1 MTIYALVDCNN
12 FFVSCERVFRPALE
26 GRPTVVLSSNDG
38 CIVARSDEAKALGVK
53 MAQPAFQA
61 GDLIKRHG
69 IEVISGNLQLYT
81 DMSNRVMEVLA
92 ELAPATEK
100 YSIDECFLDL
110 TGLAD
115 DVTDFCRGVSKDGAP
130 LDRLARRRRHR
141 RDQDARQDRQQDR
154 EDLRQDGGRSRP
166 HRLSMARQGAGVD
179 PGRRRLGDRQTVHP
193 EARPQRR
200 QDGPRSL
207 APARRLGPQH
217 EMGVSGL
224 RTVRELRG
232 DDCIGFENMP
242 QPKRTTMV
250 SRSFGTEVRRREDL
264 ADAITLFATEAARS
278 IRRAGLVGSAVSVFI
293 ETNRFSKGPRY
304 APSRS
309 EALSP
314 PTSNTRHIVRAALK
328 ALDRIYRDGP
338 AYKRAGMMMLDLVDA
353 ADAPTS
359 LFEQPD
365 PRDDKLIEAFDTIN
379 DRLGPGSIRFGR
391 AGQAAGWQ
399 SSSAFRSPYYATR
412 WSDIPVVK
420 TGTAETG

>member
-1 MTIYALVDCNN
+1 M
-12 FFVSCERVFRPALE
+12 F
-26 GRPTVVLSSNDG
+26 
-38 CIVARSDEAKALGVK
+38 
-53 MAQPAFQA
+53 AF
-61 GDLIKRHG
+61 DTDYD
-69 IEVISGNLQLYT
+69 VITPSGGEL
-81 DMSNRVMEVLA
+81 LA
-92 ELAPATEK
+92 ELGIDTRAVRHALADDRARRCPRPRGAGVREVEEGFREFEREGAGERSRSRTARQPIVINQTCR
-100 YSIDECFLDL
+100 SIVMSFGINRVELIGRLGADV
-110 TGLAD
+110 TVMAD
-115 DVTDFCRGVSKDGAP
+115 DVTDFCRGVRRTVLQWTGLPVGVGIAETKTLAKIANRLAKTSARTAGVLDLTGSPWRDKALELTQVGDVWGIGKQFTRK
-130 LDRLARRRRHR
+130 LDRNGVRTALDLSRRP
-141 RDQDARQDRQQDR
+141 DAWVRN
-154 EDLRQDGGRSRP
+154 
-166 HRLSMARQGAGVD
+166 
-179 PGRRRLGDRQTVHP
+179 
-193 EARPQRR
+193 
-200 QDGPRSL
+200 
-207 APARRLGPQH
+207 

-232 DDCIGFENMP
+232 EDCIGFENMP

-250 SRSFGTEVRRREDL
+250 SRSFGTEVRRREDV

-353 ADAPTS
+353 ADAPPS

-399 SSSAFRSPYYATR
+399 SSSAFRSPYYTTR

-420 TGTAETG
+420 TGTGETG

>member
-1 MTIYALVDCNN
+1 MTVYALVDCNN
-12 FFVSCERVFRPALE
+12 FFVSCEQVFRPALE

-38 CIVARSDEAKALGVK
+38 CIVARSDEAKALGVR

-61 GDLIKRHG
+61 GDLIRRHG

-110 TGLAD
+110 TGMAD
-115 DVTDFCRGVSKDGAP
+115 DVTDFCREVRRTVRQWTGLPVGVGIAETKTLAKIANRLAKTSARTAGVLDLTGSPWRDKALELTPVGDVWGIGKQFTRK
-130 LDRLARRRRHR
+130 LDRNGVRTALDLSRRP
-141 RDQDARQDRQQDR
+141 DAWVRK
-154 EDLRQDGGRSRP
+154 
-166 HRLSMARQGAGVD
+166 
-179 PGRRRLGDRQTVHP
+179 
-193 EARPQRR
+193 
-200 QDGPRSL
+200 
-207 APARRLGPQH
+207 

-328 ALDRIYRDGP
+328 ALDRIYREGP

-353 ADAPTS
+353 ADAPPS

-399 SSSAFRSPYYATR
+399 SSSAFRSPYYTTR

>member
-1 MTIYALVDCNN
+1 M
-12 FFVSCERVFRPALE
+12 
-26 GRPTVVLSSNDG
+26 
-38 CIVARSDEAKALGVK
+38 
-53 MAQPAFQA
+53 
-61 GDLIKRHG
+61 
-69 IEVISGNLQLYT
+69 
-81 DMSNRVMEVLA
+81 
-92 ELAPATEK
+92 
-100 YSIDECFLDL
+100 
-110 TGLAD
+110 
-115 DVTDFCRGVSKDGAP
+115 
-130 LDRLARRRRHR
+130 
-141 RDQDARQDRQQDR
+141 
-154 EDLRQDGGRSRP
+154 
-166 HRLSMARQGAGVD
+166 
-179 PGRRRLGDRQTVHP
+179 
-193 EARPQRR
+193 
-200 QDGPRSL
+200 
-207 APARRLGPQH
+207 
-217 EMGVSGL
+217 SGL

-250 SRSFGTEVRRREDL
+250 SRSFGAEVRRRDDI

-293 ETNRFSKGPRY
+293 ETNRFSKGPHY

-353 ADAPTS
+353 ADAPPS

-399 SSSAFRSPYYATR
+399 SSSAFRSPYYTTR

-420 TGTAETG
+420 TGTAKTG